1 LQLENYHEQAQLLDP
16 HVGPIV
22 DKLTAVIRREA
33 LSQSEANWN
42 ALRQASTF
50 LWALVTVRC
59 LQHPVTLLRN
69 AHDKVICLSRM
80 PPYIAMIV
88 AYSSTSIASGET
100 CKWLESLQGVQGSCQ
115 ELLNR
120 SGRSGTS
127 DGSPLPQTGKPG

>member
-1 LQLENYHEQAQLLDP
+1 MQLENYHEQAQLLDP

-33 LSQSEANWN
+33 LGQSEADWN

-69 AHDKVICLSRM
+69 AYDKVICLPRI
-80 PPYIAMIV
+80 PPFIAMIV
-88 AYSSTSIASGET
+88 A
-100 CKWLESLQGVQGSCQ
+100 
-115 ELLNR
+115 
-120 SGRSGTS
+120 
-127 DGSPLPQTGKPG
+127 